1 MPDIVQQGGTWGPM
15 LCSNTVDT
23 LGRKCIERN
32 EHCYL
37 YKNTAKILPLAF
49 VDDLNGI
56 AKCGLE
62 SKSMNRFLVT
72 QIEMKKLRFHTAD
85 KNGKSKCVKMHIGKH
100 NDFCP
105 TLKVHGTIMPEVT
118 EEMYLGDLLSADGK
132 NTKNVKNRVSKGIG
146 IVSQIVDLL
155 ENTCFGPHYFK
166 IAMLLRESMLVNG
179 ITTNV
184 EVWHSVLESEIEELQ
199 NVDKL
204 MFRRLLNV
212 PKSTPIESFYLELGV
227 IPIGV
232 IIKARRVNYLHSIL
246 GREQTGMV
254 YSFFVTQWNSPTKGD
269 WTELVQKDLEDLGIP
284 SSFQF
289 IRSKSKEAFKN
300 LVKAKAKE
308 YALKILQIKQNSHK
322 KMKDLKYE
330 SIKIQK
336 YFTRSDLSIEQKKL
350 LFKFRTR
357 MSDFGENY
365 RAGRE
370 KVICPLCESHVD
382 NQELSFIC
390 PDIKNKVVI
399 SGKISDIYMEDIKLE
414 TVEVIQKITQIRNL
428 ED

>member
-1 MPDIVQQGGTWGPM
+1 M
-15 LCSNTVDT
+15 
-23 LGRKCIERN
+23 
-32 EHCYL
+32 

-56 AKCGLE
+56 AKCGVE
-62 SKSMNRFLVT
+62 SKAMNTFLVT

-100 NDFCP
+100 SDFCP

-132 NTKNVKNRVSKGIG
+132 NTKNVKNRISKGIG

-155 ENTCFGPHYFK
+155 ESTCFGPHYFK

-184 EVWHSVLESEIEELQ
+184 EVWHSVLENEIEELQ
-199 NVDKL
+199 NIDKL
-204 MFRRLLNV
+204 LFRRLLSV
-212 PKSTPIESFYLELGV
+212 PKSTPIESFYLELGA

-246 GREQTGMV
+246 EKEQTGMV
-254 YSFFVTQWNSPTKGD
+254 YSFFITQWNSPTKGD
-269 WTELVQKDLEDLGIP
+269 WTELVQKDLEDLEIP
-284 SSFQF
+284 CSFEF
-289 IRSKSKEAFKN
+289 IRSKSKEAFKS

-308 YALKILQIKQNSHK
+308 YAFKILQRKQDSHT
-322 KMKDLKYE
+322 KMKNLKYE
-330 SIKIQK
+330 GIKTQK
-336 YFTRSDLSIEQKKL
+336 YFTRTDISIEQKKII
-350 LFKFRTR
+350 FKYRTR
-357 MSDFGENY
+357 MADFGQNY
-365 RAGRE
+365 RGGRE

-382 NQELSFIC
+382 SQELSLIC
-390 PDIKNKVVI
+390 PEIKNKVVI
-399 SGKISDIYMEDIKLE
+399 SGSISDIYKEDIELE
-414 TVEVIQKITQIRNL
+414 TVEAIEKITQIRTNSL